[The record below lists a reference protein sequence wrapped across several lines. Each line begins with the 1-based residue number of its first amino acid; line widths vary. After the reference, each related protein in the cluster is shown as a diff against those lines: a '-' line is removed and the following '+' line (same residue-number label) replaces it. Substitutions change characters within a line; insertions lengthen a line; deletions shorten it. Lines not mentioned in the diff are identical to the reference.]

1 MGAMLES
8 FQRAFALRAAGHAGS
23 LQHLLQLVD
32 QEQPDGSST
41 ADSDGKPTATS
52 ALAPAVALTALPIVA
67 SIPSTA
73 ASAVSSQ
80 PRPSTLP
87 TATGRGEREGENRPH
102 GLCLSAHVGLHVS
115 RGSAIQWQG

>member
-1 MGAMLES
+1 MDAMLES

-80 PRPSTLP
+80 PRPST
-87 TATGRGEREGENRPH
+87 AANRDGQGREGGRERTPSPA
-102 GLCLSAHVGLHVS
+102 LVC
-115 RGSAIQWQG
+115 